1 MTTSF
6 NKESLCN
13 ITLQHPITYV
23 HSLRS
28 GGLPSQ
34 CLLLHYRAIGGEVH
48 TMKYNVVEET
58 VAFHTADTKKSHYDT
73 IRVTE
78 RNRKEEHCMK

>member
-6 NKESLCN
+6 NQESHCN
-13 ITLQHPITYV
+13 ITLQHPITHV
-23 HSLRS
+23 HSLS
-28 GGLPSQ
+28 GRFPAQ

-58 VAFHTADTKKSHYDT
+58 VAFHTVDTKKSHL
-73 IRVTE
+73 
-78 RNRKEEHCMK
+78 